1 MDNDQRIGF
10 YNGEIIDNGN
20 YEIGNICII
29 PKYQGKGIGTKIEKA
44 TPEELVEIAINNGF
58 SIENYLVKT
67 R

>member
-1 MDNDQRIGF
+1 MGIDIEEINIEVLRNDLI
-10 YNGEIIDNGN
+10 N
-20 YEIGNICII
+20 YFMGLAYVVSPVAFMNVAEV
-29 PKYQGKGIGTKIEKA
+29 EKA

>member
-1 MDNDQRIGF
+1 MEIDVNSIDIERLRNDLINEF
-10 YNGEIIDNGN
+10 M
-20 YEIGNICII
+20 
-29 PKYQGKGIGTKIEKA
+29 GIAFAISPVAFMNVAEVEKA

>member
-1 MDNDQRIGF
+1 MDIDINLIDIEKLRNDLINHF
-10 YNGEIIDNGN
+10 YGLAYVVSPVAFMNVAEV
-20 YEIGNICII
+20 
-29 PKYQGKGIGTKIEKA
+29 EKA

>member
-1 MDNDQRIGF
+1 MGIDIEKINIEVLRNDLI
-10 YNGEIIDNGN
+10 N
-20 YEIGNICII
+20 YFMGLAYVVSPVAFMNVAEV
-29 PKYQGKGIGTKIEKA
+29 EKA

>member
-1 MDNDQRIGF
+1 MIDVERLRNDLINHFYGLAFVVSPVALMDVA
-10 YNGEIIDNGN
+10 
-20 YEIGNICII
+20 
-29 PKYQGKGIGTKIEKA
+29 KIEKA

>member
-1 MDNDQRIGF
+1 MDIDIEKINIEVLRNDLI
-10 YNGEIIDNGN
+10 N
-20 YEIGNICII
+20 YFMGLAYVVSPVAFMNVAEV
-29 PKYQGKGIGTKIEKA
+29 EKA